1 MTIDEKLEI
10 IETRFD
16 VVLLPYQRILLTNWL
31 KMTDKERDEQVI
43 KSVRNFYACRR
54 PISLRDYWPV
64 SLYHNSYLKY
74 RKERTIM
81 GKYGT
86 TGITNSNANAEA
98 IKINQRRHA
107 KGLRWSVEIK

>member
-1 MTIDEKLEI
+1 MNIEEKLKI
-10 IETRFD
+10 LETRYD
-16 VVLLPYQRILLTNWL
+16 VVLLPYQQQMLLRWL
-31 KMTDKERDEQVI
+31 NMTDKERDEDI
-43 KSVRNFYACRR
+43 INKVRNFYACRR

-64 SLYHNSYLKY
+64 SLYNNSY
-74 RKERTIM
+74 
-81 GKYGT
+81 YGT

>member
-1 MTIDEKLEI
+1 MNIEEKLKI
-10 IETRFD
+10 LETRYD
-16 VVLLPYQRILLTNWL
+16 VVLFPYQQQMLLKWL
-31 KMTDKERDEQVI
+31 NMTKEERDEQII

-64 SLYHNSYLKY
+64 SLYHNS
-74 RKERTIM
+74 
-81 GKYGT
+81 
-86 TGITNSNANAEA
+86 NANAEA